1 MRPVVE
7 LLRNIGD
14 AYGKTPGQVA
24 LRWLIDQ
31 EGSVLPIPGA
41 KNAQQAAHNSG
52 ALSFQLSAAEI
63 GQLDQ
68 ATRRWRTS

>member
-1 MRPVVE
+1 
-7 LLRNIGD
+7 
-14 AYGKTPGQVA
+14 VA

-41 KNAQQAAHNSG
+41 KNAQQAEHNSG

-63 GQLDQ
+63 SQLDQ
-68 ATRRWRTS
+68 ATRRWRIP